1 MIQSVSLII
10 VTDHRL
16 FGECLASVL
25 ARHESFTVLAVVQTA
40 EEALQQI
47 QEHQSDI
54 ILIDVHLPQTMM
66 PALIQQLTRDFP
78 HVRVLLLGVTEVETE
93 IQAYV
98 EAGAIGY
105 VLKNTPFHELQTVIT
120 LVARGETI
128 CSPHIAR
135 AMFARL
141 AELAQ
146 TSASSVT
153 HEPMILSDRELEILQ
168 LIADGQSNRQIADH
182 LYLSPHTVKNHV
194 HNILKKLRV
203 RRRLEAIKF
212 ASERQ
217 WLPNVQFEYGIHG
230 LDHRTGHL
238 A

>member
-10 VTDHRL
+10 VTDYRL
-16 FGECLASVL
+16 FGECLASML
-25 ARHESFTVLAVVQTA
+25 IRYEPFTVLAVVQTA
-40 EEALQQI
+40 EEVLQHI

-54 ILIDVHLPQTMM
+54 ILIDVHLPHTMV
-66 PALIQQLTRDFP
+66 LTLTHQLTRDFP
-78 HVRVLLLGVTEVETE
+78 HVRVLLLGVTEAETE

-98 EAGAIGY
+98 EAGAGGY
-105 VLKNTPFHELQTVIT
+105 VLKNTPFHELQSVIE
-120 LVARGETI
+120 LVTRGETM
-128 CSPHIAR
+128 CSPHIAH

-141 AELAQ
+141 SELAQ

-153 HEPMILSDRELEILQ
+153 HEPVILSDRELEILQ
-168 LIADGQSNRQIADH
+168 WIAEGWSNRQIAEY

-203 RRRLEAIKF
+203 QRRLEAIKY

-217 WLPNVQFEYGIHG
+217 WLKKNSPLKGGTAYY
-230 LDHRTGHL
+230 LSS
-238 A
+238 

>member
-10 VTDHRL
+10 VTDNRL

-25 ARHESFTVLAVVQTA
+25 ARCESFTILAVVQTA

-47 QEHQSDI
+47 QEHQPDI
-54 ILIDVHLPQTMM
+54 ILIDVHLPQTIVL
-66 PALIQQLTRDFP
+66 PFTKQLTHDFP
-78 HVRVLLLGVTEVETE
+78 HVHVLLLGVTEAETE

-98 EAGAIGY
+98 EAGAGGY
-105 VLKNTPFHELQTVIT
+105 VLKNTPLHELQSVID
-120 LVARGETI
+120 LVTRGETM
-128 CSPHIAR
+128 CSPHIAH

-141 AELAQ
+141 SELAQ
-146 TSASSVT
+146 TSANGVT
-153 HEPMILSDRELEILQ
+153 HEPVILSDRELEILQ
-168 LIADGQSNRQIADH
+168 LIAEGWSNRQIAEH

-203 RRRLEAIKF
+203 QRRLEAIKY

-217 WLPNVQFEYGIHG
+217 WLKKRFHIRGGDTVPSLPHE
-230 LDHRTGHL
+230 
-238 A
+238 

>member
-10 VTDHRL
+10 VTDNRL

-25 ARHESFTVLAVVQTA
+25 ARCESFTVPAVVQTA

-54 ILIDVHLPQTMM
+54 ILIDVHLPHTMV
-66 PALIQQLTRDFP
+66 LTLTQQLTRDFP
-78 HVRVLLLGVTEVETE
+78 HVRVLLLGVTEAEKE

-98 EAGAIGY
+98 EAGAGGY
-105 VLKNTPFHELQTVIT
+105 VPKNTPFHELQSVIE
-120 LVARGETI
+120 LVTRGETM
-128 CSPHIAR
+128 CSPHIAH

-141 AELAQ
+141 SELAQ
-146 TSASSVT
+146 TSANSVA
-153 HEPMILSDRELEILQ
+153 HEPVILSDRELEILQ
-168 LIADGQSNRQIADH
+168 LIAEGWSNRQIAEH

-203 RRRLEAIKF
+203 QRRLEAIKY

-217 WLPNVQFEYGIHG
+217 WFKKNSPLEG
-230 LDHRTGHL
+230 RTTYYL
-238 A
+238 SS

>member
-10 VTDHRL
+10 VTDNRL

-25 ARHESFTVLAVVQTA
+25 ARCESFTVPAVVQTA

-54 ILIDVHLPQTMM
+54 ILIDVHLPHTMV
-66 PALIQQLTRDFP
+66 LTLTQQLTRDFP
-78 HVRVLLLGVTEVETE
+78 HVRVLLLGVTEAEKE

-98 EAGAIGY
+98 EAGAGGY
-105 VLKNTPFHELQTVIT
+105 VPKNTPFHELQSVIE
-120 LVARGETI
+120 LVTRGETM
-128 CSPHIAR
+128 CSPHIAH

-141 AELAQ
+141 SELAQ
-146 TSASSVT
+146 TSANSVA
-153 HEPMILSDRELEILQ
+153 HEPVILSDRELEILQ
-168 LIADGQSNRQIADH
+168 LIAEGWSNRQIAEH

-203 RRRLEAIKF
+203 QRRLEAIKY

-217 WLPNVQFEYGIHG
+217 WFKKSSPLEG
-230 LDHRTGHL
+230 RTTYYL
-238 A
+238 SS

>member
-1 MIQSVSLII
+1 VIQSVSLII
-10 VTDHRL
+10 VTDNRL

-25 ARHESFTVLAVVQTA
+25 ARCESFTVPAVVQTA

-54 ILIDVHLPQTMM
+54 ILIDVHLPHTMV
-66 PALIQQLTRDFP
+66 LTLTQQLTRDFP
-78 HVRVLLLGVTEVETE
+78 HVRVLLLGVTEAETE

-98 EAGAIGY
+98 EAGAGGY
-105 VLKNTPFHELQTVIT
+105 VPKNTPFHELQSVIE
-120 LVARGETI
+120 LVTRGETM
-128 CSPHIAR
+128 CSPHIAH

-141 AELAQ
+141 SELAQ
-146 TSASSVT
+146 TSANSVA
-153 HEPMILSDRELEILQ
+153 HEPVILSDRELEILQ
-168 LIADGQSNRQIADH
+168 LIAEGWSNRQIAEH

-203 RRRLEAIKF
+203 QRRLEAIKY

-217 WLPNVQFEYGIHG
+217 WFKKNSPLEG
-230 LDHRTGHL
+230 RTTYYL
-238 A
+238 SS

>member
-25 ARHESFTVLAVVQTA
+25 ARCDSFTVLAVGQTT

-47 QEHQSDI
+47 QEHQADI
-54 ILIDVHLPQTMM
+54 ILVDVRLPQTMV
-66 PALIQQLTRDFP
+66 LTLTQQLTRDFP
-78 HVRVLLLGVTEVETE
+78 HVRVLLLGVTEAETE
-93 IQAYV
+93 IQTYV
-98 EAGAIGY
+98 EAGACGY
-105 VLKNTPFHELQTVIT
+105 VPKNTPFHELQSVIE
-120 LVARGETI
+120 LVTHGETM
-128 CSPHIAR
+128 CSPHIAH

-141 AELAQ
+141 SELAQ

-153 HEPMILSDRELEILQ
+153 HDPLILSARELEILQ
-168 LIADGQSNRQIADH
+168 LIAEGWSNRQIADH

-203 RRRLEAIKF
+203 QRRLEAIKY

-217 WLPNVQFEYGIHG
+217 WLKKRSHIRGGDTVPSLSYE
-230 LDHRTGHL
+230 
-238 A
+238 

>member
-10 VTDHRL
+10 VTENRL
-16 FGECLASVL
+16 FGECLAAVL
-25 ARHESFTVLAVVQTA
+25 ARCQSCTILAVVQTA
-40 EEALQQI
+40 AEALQQI

-54 ILIDVHLPQTMM
+54 ILLDVHLPHTMV
-66 PALIQQLTRDFP
+66 LTLTQQLTRDFP
-78 HVRVLLLGVTEVETE
+78 HVRVLLLGVTEAETE

-98 EAGAIGY
+98 EAGACGY
-105 VLKNTPFHELQTVIT
+105 VLKNTPFHELQSVIE
-120 LVARGETI
+120 LVTRGETM
-128 CSPHIAR
+128 CSPHIAH
-135 AMFARL
+135 AMFAWL
-141 AELAQ
+141 SELAQ

-168 LIADGQSNRQIADH
+168 LIAEGWSNRQIADH

-203 RRRLEAIKF
+203 QRRLEAIKY

-217 WLPNVQFEYGIHG
+217 WLKKK
-230 LDHRTGHL
+230 LHRKGVDTVPSL
-238 A
+238 FYE

>member
-1 MIQSVSLII
+1 MIQAVSLII
-10 VTDHRL
+10 VTDNRL

-25 ARHESFTVLAVVQTA
+25 ARCESFTIPAVVQTA

-54 ILIDVHLPQTMM
+54 ILIDVHLPHTMV
-66 PALIQQLTRDFP
+66 LTLTQQLTRDFP
-78 HVRVLLLGVTEVETE
+78 HVRVLLLGVTEAETE

-98 EAGAIGY
+98 EAGAGGY
-105 VLKNTPFHELQTVIT
+105 VPKNTPFHELQSVIE
-120 LVARGETI
+120 LVTRGETM
-128 CSPHIAR
+128 CSPHIAH

-141 AELAQ
+141 SELAQ
-146 TSASSVT
+146 TSANSMT
-153 HEPMILSDRELEILQ
+153 HEPVILSDRELEILQ
-168 LIADGQSNRQIADH
+168 WIAEGWSNRQIAEH

-203 RRRLEAIKF
+203 QRRLEAIKY

-217 WLPNVQFEYGIHG
+217 WLKKNSPLEGGTTYY
-230 LDHRTGHL
+230 LSS
-238 A
+238 